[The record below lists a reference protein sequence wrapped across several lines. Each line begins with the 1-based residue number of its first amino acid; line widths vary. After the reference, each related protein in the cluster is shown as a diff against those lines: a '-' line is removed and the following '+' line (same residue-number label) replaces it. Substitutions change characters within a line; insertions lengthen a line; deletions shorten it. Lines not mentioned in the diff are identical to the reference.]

1 MPELGGL
8 HEIPD
13 VKALILY
20 LLKEANCVLKESQLT
35 DVMMADGLVEYFDYT
50 QGIEQLLMAG
60 MIDIASLEEIGS
72 YRITKQG
79 LAVVAEYEQRLPHN
93 VKSKTLAAL
102 QENLRKKQEDDQ
114 IYAEIEPSESGFSV
128 TCTIREQGEIML
140 SYRVLVPERKDAYYL
155 AERFRANPS
164 GYYQKIMEV
173 VLDEDL
179 FKKSEE

>member
-8 HEIPD
+8 REIAD

-20 LLKEANCVLKESQLT
+20 LLKEADCVLKEGQLT
-35 DVMMADGLVEYFDYT
+35 DVMMADGLVEYFDYA
-50 QGIEQLLMAG
+50 QAVEQLLMKG
-60 MIDIASLEEIGS
+60 MIDIASLEETGS

-102 QENLRKKQEDDQ
+102 QATLRKKQEDDQ
-114 IYAEIEPSESGFSV
+114 IYAEIEPSDSGFSV
-128 TCTIREQGEIML
+128 TCTIREGGEVML
-140 SYRVLVPERKDAYYL
+140 SYQVLVPDRKDAYYV
-155 AERFRANPS
+155 AERFRENPS
-164 GYYQKIMEV
+164 GYYQKIMEL

-179 FKKSEE
+179 FKKGE

>member
-8 HEIPD
+8 HEMPD
-13 VKALILY
+13 IKALILY

-35 DVMMADGLVEYFDYT
+35 DVMMADGLVEYFDYA
-50 QGIEQLLMAG
+50 QAAEQLLMDG
-60 MIDIASLEEIGS
+60 LMDIASLEEMSS

-79 LAVVAEYEQRLPHN
+79 LEVEGEYEQRLPHN

-102 QENLRKKQEDDQ
+102 KANLKQKQEDDQ
-114 IYAEIEPSESGFSV
+114 IYTEITATESGFNV
-128 TCTIREQGEIML
+128 TCTIREGGETML
-140 SYRVLVPERKDAYYL
+140 SYQVLVPDRKDAYYV
-155 AERFRANPS
+155 AERFKENPS

-179 FKKSEE
+179 FKKGR

>member
-35 DVMMADGLVEYFDYT
+35 DIMMADGLVEYFDYA
-50 QGIEQLLMAG
+50 QAVEQLLMSG
-60 MIDIASLEEIGS
+60 MIDIASLEDISS

-79 LAVVAEYEQRLPHN
+79 LAVVEEYEQRLPHN
-93 VKSKTLAAL
+93 VKSKTLEAL
-102 QENLRKKQEDDQ
+102 KANLHQQQEDDQ
-114 IYAEIEPSESGFSV
+114 IFSEITPSESGYAV
-128 TCTIREQGEIML
+128 TCTIREGGEIML
-140 SYRVLVPERKDAYYL
+140 SYRVLVPDRKDAYYV
-155 AERFRANPS
+155 AERFRENPS

-173 VLDEDL
+173 VLDENL
-179 FKKSEE
+179 FKKGE